1 MNVLKSKPYSLKKV
15 LELLNSEISILT
27 RFNIKLIFDGTYN
40 GKLIELR
47 FISTYFEDEE
57 CLMMMLF
64 DMNHRDVIS
73 KLEQIDKYKNILL
86 SNVSHELRNPLNSSI
101 SMIKLAVENQTVPLE
116 VREELLEPSLRSLG
130 MLINLINDILDSSQ
144 IEAGKLKLVFQPVDL
159 RQLIFDACILID
171 TQCLL
176 KGIKLRVFIDT
187 NIPDIFVT
195 DPNRLTQILLNL
207 MSNALKFTKKGYIR
221 VIVKCVNNDEEL
233 IFISV
238 QDTGIG
244 IKKDDIKYLFKE
256 YGKLELGN
264 NSSLNP
270 TGCGL
275 GLNISYKLS
284 LSLGKKNTDN
294 KAIHTK
300 RRYSKE
306 MSIEGMNRKG
316 IHVESEVNK
325 GSVFSFIIH
334 DKKNDYE
341 QNATMLTMMPQSHII
356 TSTKSVIGINC
367 SDNSA
372 NILNNKIYQKFNKH
386 TLNEEDF
393 DLLIEEG
400 NKEDAKKYS
409 SILLKENTRHNTE
422 TDGAGRYLM
431 TDSIRPLISVE
442 KSYQKNH
449 IQALFVYDKKDKN
462 TSDFNYLMDVSF
474 DLAYS
479 VDSAINKIE
488 SSMKKEGQF
497 EFDLVILDDNMNI
510 NDIDT
515 INRKIKEKKEQ
526 MKVRID
532 GPIVV
537 VSLEW
542 SDEEIKDKYREM
554 DINQFIQKPVSK
566 SDLVKILII
575 NK

>member
-1 MNVLKSKPYSLKKV
+1 MNVLKLKPYSLKNV
-15 LELLNSEISILT
+15 LELINSEISILT
-27 RFNIKLIFDGTYN
+27 RFNIKLMFDGTYN

-47 FISTYFEDEE
+47 FISTHFEDEE

-73 KLEQIDKYKNILL
+73 KLEQVDKYKNVVL
-86 SNVSHELRNPLNSSI
+86 SNVSHELRNPLNSSM
-101 SMIKLAVENQTVPLE
+101 SMLRLALENQTVPLE

-187 NIPDIFVT
+187 NTPNIFIT

-207 MSNALKFTKKGYIR
+207 MSNALKFTQKGYIR
-221 VIVKCVNNDEEL
+221 VIVKCINNDEGL
-233 IFISV
+233 IFISI

-244 IKKDDIKYLFKE
+244 IKKDDIKSLFKE

-264 NSSLNP
+264 NSNLNP

-284 LSLGKKNTDN
+284 LSLGKKNKDS
-294 KAIHTK
+294 KEIHSK
-300 RRYSKE
+300 KKYSKE
-306 MSIEGMNRKG
+306 MHIEG

-341 QNATMLTMMPQSHII
+341 QNVTMLAMPPSHIK
-356 TSTKSVIGINC
+356 TGSKSVIEMN
-367 SDNSA
+367 SNDN
-372 NILNNKIYQKFNKH
+372 NIRDTLNSKIYQKFNKH

-409 SILLKENTRHNTE
+409 SILLKGNSRHNTE

-431 TDSIRPLISVE
+431 TDSIRPLISPE
-442 KSYQKNH
+442 KILKSWQKNH
-449 IQALFVYDKKDKN
+449 IQALFVYDKKDRN
-462 TSDFNYLMDVSF
+462 SANLNYLMDVRF
-474 DLAYS
+474 DVAYL
-479 VDSAINKIE
+479 VDSAMNKIE
-488 SSMKKEGQF
+488 SSMMKEGEF

-510 NDIDT
+510 RDINMIT
-515 INRKIKEKKEQ
+515 RKIKEKKEE

-566 SDLVKILII
+566 SDLVKITFI